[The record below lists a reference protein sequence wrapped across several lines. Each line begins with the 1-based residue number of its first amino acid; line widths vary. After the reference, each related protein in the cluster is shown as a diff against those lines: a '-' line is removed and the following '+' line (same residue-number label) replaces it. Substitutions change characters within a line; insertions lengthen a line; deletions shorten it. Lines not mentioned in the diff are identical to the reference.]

1 MERAKAYEKHRSLI
15 FRLFVTEGLTHEQ
28 AKLEFEK
35 LVLESRLTIYKNI
48 RGESAADAQTILSQT
63 PDDGHCLIFQ
73 NGVLQDNHDIAQH
86 SRRKQK
92 EPKKKKKATSSKT
105 KRISLPFNI
114 TALSNPSTFRDF
126 QYLLFA
132 TRIHFECSF
141 DTGKWAPN
149 HQGLYARSPDFQ
161 AQVMVLSKLHNRI
174 FHALKHLREGQNDKA
189 QELLQETFPLH
200 RSVVRCSHHRQ
211 IPDILGIL
219 VMVWRSGNKKLQHSI
234 RDDLV
239 ALAAQSLP
247 QNDPRRLMLE
257 SLGRLDLDQI
267 RPLYLAFDAYCRSLW
282 MERASGSIIKA
293 YISYNQAHFPRTDEG
308 GFYSLYEGMT
318 LGSIQNTLAQVDAEL
333 ERYSH
338 ENMLLWHTAIQY
350 LWSRR
355 RYTEMSYICAHLS
368 KRINQLG
375 TDFDYTQNR
384 QLNQDAATTFLLLGL
399 SYEVLGYPYSARLE
413 FEHAAQLRDKV
424 ISTDMWDPTRKAALD
439 KWVEI
444 DRRIGETHTA
454 TISSSLIKKMYRT
467 GSSADERVPAPPAT
481 T

>member
-35 LVLESRLTIYKNI
+35 LVLESRLTMNQWKTLLRNLRIYKNI

-161 AQVMVLSKLHNRI
+161 AQVMVLN
-174 FHALKHLREGQNDKA
+174 
-189 QELLQETFPLH
+189 
-200 RSVVRCSHHRQ
+200 
-211 IPDILGIL
+211 ILGIL